1 MAKKIVAFG
10 EVVWDILPNDKILG
24 GTPLNMV
31 FRCNSFGEE
40 GFLLSRLGY
49 DNSGQAALD
58 RLEELGISDKNIQID
73 DEFPTGTVNIT
84 FDENKESHYE
94 VMLDVAFDHIEF
106 SAEALKLARNADC
119 LFYGLLPQRFGISKN
134 TIRELIK
141 ESPDSIHFFD
151 LKLFEHFFDKKV
163 VENLLFSSN
172 IVRIKEKEIS
182 FLIKELEINSS
193 SLEEFGSELAK
204 KYKLNLILVT
214 RGVNGVFAFHEKQGI
229 FFDSG
234 YEIDRVDNIGS
245 GMSFSAAFIHYY
257 LHNKTIQEA
266 LNFGNAAG
274 ALNAT
279 KRGATS
285 FFNKTEV
292 LSFMKDTRKN

>member
-1 MAKKIVAFG
+1 M
-10 EVVWDILPNDKILG
+10 
-24 GTPLNMV
+24 
-31 FRCNSFGEE
+31 
-40 GFLLSRLGY
+40 SRLGY

-58 RLEELGISDKNIQID
+58 RLEELGISDNNIQID

-141 ESPDSIHFFD
+141 ESPESIHFFD
-151 LKLFEHFFDKKV
+151 LKLFEHFFDIKV
-163 VENLLFSSN
+163 VENLLFNSN

-182 FLIKELEINSS
+182 FLKKELKINSD

-204 KYKLNLILVT
+204 KYKLDLILVT
-214 RGVNGVFAFHEKQGI
+214 RGAAGVFAFHKKEGV

-245 GMSFSAAFIHYY
+245 GISFSAAFVHYY

-279 KRGATS
+279 KRGATA
-285 FFNKTEV
+285 FFNKSEV
-292 LSFMKDTRKN
+292 LSFMKETRKN